1 MLWADSDAIG
11 SGAISLASSTITT
24 NGGHLWM
31 GGGSGSTT
39 WNGLTVGNG
48 SAVNP
53 AGNGITLTSSLIS
66 SGVGNIYVK
75 GQSTDAA
82 GVHSDGIDINYNN
95 QTAIRSTSG
104 SITLIGTGGTLT
116 GGGDTPDGI
125 RVSGSITS
133 TTGAISLTGYAS
145 TGATSEAIALEDA
158 SISSTFGGN
167 ISLNGDTFWMNTTTG
182 SVASSGL
189 LTIAPTTV
197 SRTIGI
203 AGGSGGLSLASTYFN
218 TAGHGFVN
226 GFSGITV
233 GDATSGLISVGGS
246 ALSYNDPLTLKTGN
260 SIFFSTTSAVTG
272 NNNALTLW
280 TRANGIDIAD
290 DGVDGSVWMPVGSTV
305 NTGGGNVVIGGG
317 SNPTTGYALGDDG
330 AFSAENNARWRGATI
345 NGTLNAGGGNISIL
359 GRGNDLITAR
369 GVSIGGAIS
378 TSGNGTVTIAGIAEG
393 ISNGLALGDSAL
405 FGSSVGTVTAVNG
418 TISLSGTKDIGTNGI
433 NLSTAGSS
441 ITTNGTGNLVMNS
454 TGNINATGT
463 VTTGGIT
470 SLTAGAANNITLNN
484 AANNF
489 TGAVSVASGNNISII
504 DSNAMTL
511 GAVNA
516 AGTVNI
522 ATLTDDLT
530 LTGAIAT
537 TNTTADAVQLNAGK
551 NTAAGTATGGDIIV
565 SGGSIST
572 GAGGTAKLYSG
583 SISGSTGLTTLI
595 GSGSGNF
602 RYNSDEAAA
611 NYTTALSTATNAI
624 YREQPTVTTT
634 ANADSKTYSGVAYN
648 GGNGVTYAGFANGDT
663 SALLGGALTYGGT
676 SQGAT
681 TAGTYTI
688 TPSGYTNGLGYA
700 LAYADGTLTINAA
713 SVPPTEPTPEPTEKQ
728 QAAIDSAQNPVL
740 STDSLDSISTS
751 LAFIK
756 VDSEPTGESDSTN
769 GAASG
774 PPPGREESGFMNV
787 FVVSGGIN
795 YPDGVFEDENNNN
808 RRRGVN

>member
-1 MLWADSDAIG
+1 
-11 SGAISLASSTITT
+11 
-24 NGGHLWM
+24 
-31 GGGSGSTT
+31 
-39 WNGLTVGNG
+39 
-48 SAVNP
+48 
-53 AGNGITLTSSLIS
+53 
-66 SGVGNIYVK
+66 
-75 GQSTDAA
+75 
-82 GVHSDGIDINYNN
+82 
-95 QTAIRSTSG
+95 
-104 SITLIGTGGTLT
+104 
-116 GGGDTPDGI
+116 
-125 RVSGSITS
+125 
-133 TTGAISLTGYAS
+133 
-145 TGATSEAIALEDA
+145 
-158 SISSTFGGN
+158 
-167 ISLNGDTFWMNTTTG
+167 
-182 SVASSGL
+182 
-189 LTIAPTTV
+189 
-197 SRTIGI
+197 
-203 AGGSGGLSLASTYFN
+203 
-218 TAGHGFVN
+218 
-226 GFSGITV
+226 
-233 GDATSGLISVGGS
+233 
-246 ALSYNDPLTLKTGN
+246 
-260 SIFFSTTSAVTG
+260 
-272 NNNALTLW
+272 
-280 TRANGIDIAD
+280 
-290 DGVDGSVWMPVGSTV
+290 
-305 NTGGGNVVIGGG
+305 
-317 SNPTTGYALGDDG
+317 
-330 AFSAENNARWRGATI
+330 
-345 NGTLNAGGGNISIL
+345 
-359 GRGNDLITAR
+359 
-369 GVSIGGAIS
+369 
-378 TSGNGTVTIAGIAEG
+378 
-393 ISNGLALGDSAL
+393 
-405 FGSSVGTVTAVNG
+405 
-418 TISLSGTKDIGTNGI
+418 
-433 NLSTAGSS
+433 
-441 ITTNGTGNLVMNS
+441 
-454 TGNINATGT
+454 
-463 VTTGGIT
+463 
-470 SLTAGAANNITLNN
+470 
-484 AANNF
+484 
-489 TGAVSVASGNNISII
+489 
-504 DSNAMTL
+504 MTL